1 MGVPRPQATLRLEI
15 GRNVCFPPISLS
27 EGRNPFFFPLS
38 LFHTLSIPFSL
49 VGRSAAG
56 VVRTTE
62 GARLGKEKEG
72 GGVERG
78 KKARKKEESKGKRGA
93 EARGAGVER
102 GEKNLTGLIFFGLF
116 FFLSFFSR
124 HGTNKGDGDGG
135 GGGGDLAWLPFG
147 GFCLAF
153 WAAMFFFL
161 FFFYSKRIILGVRA
175 STS

>member
-1 MGVPRPQATLRLEI
+1 MFPSDFSI
-15 GRNVCFPPISLS
+15 GRQK
-27 EGRNPFFFPLS
+27 PFFFSPQSLS
-38 LFHTLSIPFSL
+38 HTLYPLLLGWS
-49 VGRSAAG
+49 VGSRSSAYYG
-56 VVRTTE
+56 R
-62 GARLGKEKEG
+62 GKVGKGKGGG

>member
-1 MGVPRPQATLRLEI
+1 M
-15 GRNVCFPPISLS
+15 FPFPISIS
-27 EGRNPFFFPLS
+27 EGRNLFFPLS
-38 LFHTLSIPFSL
+38 LSHNLYPLLLGWS
-49 VGRSAAG
+49 VGGRSSAYYG
-56 VVRTTE
+56 R
-62 GARLGKEKEG
+62 GKVGKGKG
-72 GGVERG
+72 GGAVERG
-78 KKARKKEESKGKRGA
+78 KKARKKEEFKGKQGA